1 MPPLDPPNLD
11 DRRFQDIV
19 DETKRL
25 IPRFT
30 PEWTN
35 HNLSDPGVALVEL
48 FAWVGEM
55 VLYRVNQ
62 VPDRMYSH
70 FLGLVGVE
78 PFPPSVAHTRLT
90 FRLAAPATEPVV
102 VPEGTA
108 VSTVTVGGQEP
119 VVFATSA
126 EAVAVPPRLVAAR
139 TAGPDGAASTDAWE
153 PLQVPGESV
162 RCFPSSPIRDG
173 DAFYLG
179 CTDPLADLVLRL
191 DVTAHAEGI
200 GVDPTRPPL
209 AWEVWSGEAWVP
221 TVVDEDTTG
230 GLNRDGAVTLLVGD
244 RHAPLTIGGT
254 TAYWLRARLLDRA
267 DGRPA
272 YQASPH
278 VGSVQV
284 RTVGVSVPAEHAQ
297 AMPAEVLGRSDGR
310 PGQRFAVSA
319 APVATRRGDERV
331 VVVDHTGAT
340 EWDEVP
346 DFSASGPD
354 DRHVVWDSASGEV
367 RFGPAVRQ
375 PDGRTRQHGAVPP
388 DGAQVRV
395 TGYRTGG
402 GSRGNVGARTVTSLR
417 TALPSVRSV
426 ANLVPAT
433 GGVDAETVD
442 EAKVRGPLALRTGQ
456 RAVTASDFEQVAR
469 QASVEVARARCL
481 PVPPDGPARPVHVLL
496 VPQVRTDPRTHTIDD
511 FVLSPRLLDVVAAEL
526 DLRRTVGVS
535 VGLGAP
541 FYHGVSVAALV
552 RAVPGRPVQAVRER
566 VVEAVTRFVHP
577 LVGGPQGTGWPFG
590 QTLTATAVAQVAEGV
605 DGVLGVDE
613 VTLFGYD
620 LRNGRRVGEGRES
633 LTIDA
638 DTLLLSAEHRV
649 VVR

>member
-1 MPPLDPPNLD
+1 MPLDPPNLD

-62 VPDRMYSH
+62 VPDRLYTH
-70 FLGLVGVE
+70 FLGLVGIE
-78 PFPPSVAHTRLT
+78 PFPPSVARTRLT
-90 FRLAAPATEPVV
+90 FRLAAPATDPVV
-102 VPEGTA
+102 VPAGTQ
-108 VSTVTVGGQEP
+108 VSTVGAAGQEG
-119 VVFATSA
+119 VVFTTSA
-126 EAVAVPPRLVAAR
+126 EAVAVAPTLVAAR
-139 TAGPDGAASTDAWE
+139 TAGPDGAASSDVWQA
-153 PLQVPGESV
+153 LQVPGETV
-162 RCFPSSPIRDG
+162 RCFPSSPIVDG

-179 CTDPLADLVLRL
+179 CADPLTDLVLRL

-209 AWEVWSGEAWVP
+209 AWEVWNGEAWVP
-221 TVVDEDTTG
+221 ALVEEDTTG
-230 GLNRDGAVTLLVGD
+230 GLNRDGAVVLHVGD
-244 RHAPLTIGGT
+244 RHAPLTLGGT
-254 TAYWLRARLLDRA
+254 TAYWVRARLLDRA

-278 VGSVQV
+278 VGSVV
-284 RTVGVSVPAEHAQ
+284 LRTVGVSVPAEHAR

-310 PGQRFAVSA
+310 PGQRFEVQAT
-319 APVATRRGDERV
+319 PVAARRGDEHV
-331 VVVDHTGAT
+331 VVVDHTGAHV
-340 EWDEVP
+340 WDEVP
-346 DFSASGPD
+346 DFASSGPD
-354 DRHVVWDSASGEV
+354 DRHVVWDSTTGEV

-375 PDGRTRQHGAVPP
+375 PDGRTRQHGAVPA
-388 DGAQVRV
+388 DGALVRV

-402 GSRGNVGARTVTSLR
+402 GAQGNVGVRTLTQLR
-417 TALPSVRSV
+417 SALPAVRAV
-426 ANLVPAT
+426 TNLVAAT

-456 RAVTASDFEQVAR
+456 RADTAGDFEQVAL

-481 PVPPDGPARPVHVLL
+481 PVAPDGPARPVHVLL

-511 FVLSPRLLDVVAAEL
+511 FALSPALLDTVAAEL
-526 DLRRTVGVS
+526 DRRRTVGVS

-541 FYHGVSVAALV
+541 YYHGVSVAALV
-552 RAVPGRPVQAVRER
+552 RAVPGRPAQAVRER

-577 LVGGPQGTGWPFG
+577 LVGGTDGRGWPFG
-590 QTLTATAVAQVAEGV
+590 ETLTATAVAQVAEAV
-605 DGVLGVDE
+605 DRVLAVDE

-620 LRNGRRVGEGRES
+620 LRNGVRVGEGRDHMT
-633 LTIDA
+633 LD
-638 DTLLLSAEHRV
+638 DHTLLLSAEHRV